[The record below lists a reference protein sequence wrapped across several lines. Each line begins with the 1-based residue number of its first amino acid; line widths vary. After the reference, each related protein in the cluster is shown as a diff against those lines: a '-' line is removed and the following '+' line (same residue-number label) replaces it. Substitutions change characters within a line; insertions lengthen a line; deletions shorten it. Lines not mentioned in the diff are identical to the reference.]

1 MANAVHEIRT
11 PVQTIIGTL
20 DLLSETALDTE
31 QQEYVH
37 QIRVGADILLNLVND
52 FLDFSKLNSQRMVI
66 ENIPFD
72 VKSLT
77 EETVH
82 LIGLEAFAKGI
93 EVVTNIDY

>member
-82 LIGLEAFAKGI
+82 LIVL
-93 EVVTNIDY
+93 